1 MTLAEFSLAGSTL
14 GACSSLSGTSLSLEG
29 TSFEYA
35 VGSDVPS
42 NDKLV
47 PLKELQAPKVDPAK
61 LNSAK
66 VTDLMTK
73 AGLL

>member
-1 MTLAEFSLAGSTL
+1 MLQK
-14 GACSSLSGTSLSLEG
+14 G

-35 VGSDVPS
+35 VGSGVPS

-47 PLKELQAPKVDPAK
+47 PLKELQAPTVDPAK

-66 VTDLMTK
+66 VTELMTQ